1 MMAIVQGYRAQHP
14 LPSYRLQYPEQP
26 DLTGHFTRQTQNLLQ
41 HQQQV
46 QDRWDQACAKE
57 LAAEL
62 EDELASDDEGG
73 QYIRIYF

>member
-1 MMAIVQGYRAQHP
+1 
-14 LPSYRLQYPEQP
+14 
-26 DLTGHFTRQTQNLLQ
+26 LLQ

-46 QDRWDQACAKE
+46 QDRWDQAGTEE